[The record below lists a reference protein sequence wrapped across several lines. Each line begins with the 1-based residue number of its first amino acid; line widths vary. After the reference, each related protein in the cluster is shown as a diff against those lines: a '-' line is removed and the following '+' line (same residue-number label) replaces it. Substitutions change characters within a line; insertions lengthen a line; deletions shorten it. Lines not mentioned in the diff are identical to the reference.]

1 MKADLLRRYL
11 IHMYKTVS
19 NLYLFHRNPL
29 ELIQPDYPALTIK
42 PHKLSRVVMI
52 LSQLEGIMNSLGD
65 LVKIAERMLLTERRV
80 GIDES
85 WEIRGVISWPQ
96 TVMNLPRFNPPAQ
109 VMFRSTLYSVE
120 NMLLRLIVEEIHDIV
135 RKLKSLTEH
144 EYIRLLKLLNPLKVI
159 SLQGYKDLMDVM
171 TNIQNRIELFLTKS
185 FLSLIPPTKF
195 LDKTTEIKRLIKEVS
210 LQPWKPKWVEE
221 LLTIASKIVT
231 IREGFENLKDILVH
245 VQYRSSNDV
254 VKGVRFLAWKLY
266 ELYVLYV
273 VLNTIKRSIPYARID
288 GVGKEFYISFD
299 SDKILLLYNEQ
310 PQRKGIPSRVGNGV
324 GRGVL
329 YNGIP
334 SSVLKRSSGRPDV
347 LLISDDNVII
357 IEAKFTRNP
366 CYLNQSRFKV
376 LAYMYEYNAK
386 VGVLA
391 YPGVKTREILDDE
404 DADTIELLMEAEK
417 KGGIELNL
425 INGSKIYLLPIKP
438 LKDYPNEKIISKV
451 LTEFLTIKIPILL
464 R

>member
-1 MKADLLRRYL
+1 
-11 IHMYKTVS
+11 MYKSVS

-29 ELIQPDYPALTIK
+29 ELIQPDYPTLTIK

-52 LSQLEGIMNSLGD
+52 LSQLEGIVNSLGD
-65 LVKIAERMLLTERRV
+65 LVKIAERMLLTEKRV
-80 GIDES
+80 SIDES

-96 TVMNLPRFNPPAQ
+96 TIMNLPRFNPPAQ

-120 NMLLRLIVEEIHDIV
+120 NILLRLIVEEVHNIV
-135 RKLKSLTEH
+135 RELKSLTEH
-144 EYIRLLKLLNPLKVI
+144 EYMRLLRLLNLLKVV
-159 SLQGYKDLMDVM
+159 SLQGYKDLIDVM

-185 FLSLIPPTKF
+185 FLSLIPPIKF
-195 LDKTTEIKRLIKEVS
+195 LDRATEIKRLIKEVS
-210 LQPWKPKWVEE
+210 LQPWKPKWVEK
-221 LLTIASKIVT
+221 LLTIASKIMT

-245 VQYRSSNDV
+245 AQYRSSNDV
-254 VKGVRFLAWKLY
+254 VKGVRFLSWKLY
-266 ELYVLYV
+266 ELYVLYL

-288 GVGKEFYISFD
+288 GVGREFYISFD
-299 SDKILLLYNEQ
+299 SGKILLLYNEQ

-347 LLISDDNVII
+347 LLISCDNVIV

-366 CYLNQSRFKV
+366 RYLNQSRFKV
-376 LAYMYEYNAK
+376 LAYVYEYNAK

-391 YPGVKTREILDDE
+391 YSGIRAKEILDDE

-417 KGGIELNL
+417 RGGIELNL

-438 LKDYPNEKIISKV
+438 LRDYPNEKIISKV
-451 LTEFLTIKIPILL
+451 LTEFLTIKISTPL